1 MLRRELFRSL
11 NNCRARFFF
20 FFREL
25 REEYNLLTN
34 RDNDNMSKRKEME
47 QKYATAETEM
57 SSLRN
62 DLRLALQRIADLQQ
76 ALEEGDEDDDDDES
90 SDRFESNYS

>member
-1 MLRRELFRSL
+1 MIPLFDTILLGGHMILDSVR
-11 NNCRARFFF
+11 
-20 FFREL
+20 FREL

-34 RDNDNMSKRKEME
+34 RDNDNMSKRKELE
-47 QKYATAETEM
+47 QKYATVETEM

-76 ALEEGDEDDDDDES
+76 ALEEGDEDDDVDES
-90 SDRFESNYS
+90 SDRFVTTL